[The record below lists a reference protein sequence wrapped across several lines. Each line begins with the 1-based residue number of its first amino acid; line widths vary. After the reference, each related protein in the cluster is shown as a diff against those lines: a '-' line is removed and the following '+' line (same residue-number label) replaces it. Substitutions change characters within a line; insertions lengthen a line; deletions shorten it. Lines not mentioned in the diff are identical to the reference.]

1 MRGAGAGGVG
11 RRSKEVGRGCTGAGE
26 RGLVAPSEVGSGE
39 LVARSQMLGVSL
51 R

>member
-1 MRGAGAGGVG
+1 MERVLEAWAEARRGGGAARVQG
-11 RRSKEVGRGCTGAGE
+11 